1 MKQQATFLLNKALE
15 YLRSS
20 NLNSAELFLKQALKI
35 DPKSAEV
42 LRLLG
47 VVAAQS
53 NQYLIALEYFNKSL
67 IEFPKNPLT
76 LGNLGNVYVALKE
89 YEKAAEAY
97 DKSLAIDSR
106 NAEVWSNKGNLLCK
120 LKQYQEAI
128 QHHDKA
134 LSLNPAYAEALS
146 NKGNALF
153 ELKDFAEAIDIYDQ
167 ALHIKPSLADIW
179 FNRGNA
185 LLELNRNEDAAYSY
199 KNGLKLKPSHAVGWS
214 DLGNALR
221 ELGRYVEAEAHYTKA
236 IELKPEF
243 AEGWLNKANTL
254 WELKEYSESILHYKT
269 ALKIKPDLDWVKGY
283 LLNVKMEIAD
293 WSDFYDN
300 LNEIVQDIYKDKKT
314 AQPFAL
320 LSLIDDSA
328 LCKKAT
334 EIYVESNYSIKNAL
348 DFCPKKTKN
357 RKIRIGYFSADFRT
371 HVVAFLTAQFFALHN
386 KNNFEIYAL
395 SFCKPIES
403 DLMQLK
409 LRRIFDNF
417 IDCESLSDLEVV
429 QKSRELEIDIAI
441 DMGGYTQFSRP
452 KVFHHRA
459 APIQVNWLGYPGTLG
474 STNCDYIV
482 ADNIIIPETNQIS
495 FTEKV
500 AYLPNSYM
508 VDDDS
513 RKKSLRKFKK
523 ADCGLPEDKF
533 IFCSFNNSYK
543 FNPILLDRW
552 SKILTRTEESILWI
566 PENNPQFMLNIQKEF
581 LKRGV
586 KEERIIFAK
595 KEESMADHLSR
606 YELAD
611 LFLDTYPYNAHST
624 GLDSLK
630 AGVPIITLIGNSFAS
645 RVAASLLNAVNMP
658 ELITNSQEEYEALAI
673 DLATNPEKLY
683 AIKQKLAKNLI
694 SEPLFD
700 TPLFTRNIEALYVK
714 MHQRYIDGLSPDHLS
729 LTN

>member
-1 MKQQATFLLNKALE
+1 MKQQVPFLLNKALE

-20 NLNSAELFLKQALKI
+20 NLDSAELFLKQALKI
-35 DPKSAEV
+35 DSKSPEV

-47 VVAAQS
+47 VVAAQRR
-53 NQYLIALEYFNKSL
+53 QYLMALDYFNKSL
-67 IEFPKNPLT
+67 TEYPKNPLT
-76 LGNLGNVYVALKE
+76 LGNLGNIFLELKE
-89 YEKAAEAY
+89 YEKAGEAY
-97 DKSLAIDSR
+97 DKSLKLDSK
-106 NAEVWSNKGNLLCK
+106 NEEIWSNKGNLLCK
-120 LKQYQEAI
+120 LKRYQEAI

-134 LSLNPAYAEALS
+134 LSLNPAYAEAIS

-153 ELKDFAEAIDIYDQ
+153 ELKDFAEAIQTYDQ
-167 ALHIKPSLADIW
+167 ALKIKPFLADIW

-185 LLELNRNEDAAYSY
+185 LFELNLNEDAAYSY
-199 KNGLKLKPSHAVGWS
+199 ENGLKLKPSHAIGWS
-214 DLGNALR
+214 DMGNALR
-221 ELGRYVEAEAHYTKA
+221 ALGQYEEADAHYAKA

-254 WELKEYSESILHYKT
+254 GELKNYSESILHFKK
-269 ALKIKPDLDWVKGY
+269 ALNIKPDLDWAKGY

-293 WSDFYDN
+293 WSNFNDN
-300 LNEIVQDIYKDKKT
+300 LDEMVQNINQDKKI
-314 AQPFAL
+314 AQPFGL
-320 LSLIDDSA
+320 LSILDDPA

-334 EIYVESNYSIKNAL
+334 EIYVESNYSIKRTLN
-348 DFCPKKTKN
+348 FPRKKLNN

-371 HVVAFLTAQFFALHN
+371 HVVAFITAQLFALHDKN
-386 KNNFEIYAL
+386 KFEIYAF
-395 SFCKPIES
+395 SFFNPLEV
-403 DLMQLK
+403 DLMHLK
-409 LRRIFDNF
+409 LRRTFDSF
-417 IDCESLSDLEVV
+417 IDCQSLSDFDVA

-474 STNCDYIV
+474 STNCDYII
-482 ADNIIIPETNQIS
+482 ADHIIIPESNQIF

-513 RKKSLRKFKK
+513 RKKSMKKFNK
-523 ADCGLPEDKF
+523 ADYGLPEDKF

-543 FNPILLDRW
+543 FNPNVLHSW
-552 SKILTRTEESILWI
+552 SKILINKENSILWI
-566 PENNPQFMLNIQKEF
+566 PENNKQFMLNIQKEF

-595 KEESMADHLSR
+595 REESMADHLSR
-606 YELAD
+606 IGLAD
-611 LFLDTYPYNAHST
+611 LFLDTYPFNAHST

-630 AGVPIITLIGNSFAS
+630 AGVPILTLIGNSFAS

-658 ELITNSQEEYEALAI
+658 ELITSSQEEYEALAI

-683 AIKQKLAKNLI
+683 AIKQKLAKNLV

-700 TPLFTRNIEALYVK
+700 TPLFTRNIEALYIK
-714 MHQRYIDGLSPDHLS
+714 MYQRYHDGLSPDHLS
-729 LTN
+729 LN